1 MIGML
6 KGKLAHTESN
16 AIIVDVNGVG
26 YRVVVVPSLTQKNIG
41 DDISLFVHT
50 YVREDAFDLYGFERI
65 QELKLFQMVIKVSG
79 IGPKSAISLLS
90 MTRPE
95 MIVEAILREDAS
107 VMTKVS
113 GIGKKTA
120 ERLIVELKSKLEKE
134 SDGTTDPGNQTSSEQ
149 GMAIDA
155 LVSLGYTV
163 SVSRDAVEQ
172 AAKNGHKDVESLIR
186 DALKSL
192 ATR

>member
-6 KGKLAHTESN
+6 KGKLAHTELN

-26 YRVVVVPSLTQKNIG
+26 YRVTVVPSLTQKSIG

-134 SDGTTDPGNQTSSEQ
+134 SDVTTDHGTQTSSEQ

-163 SVSRDAVEQ
+163 AVSREAVEQ

>member
-6 KGKLAHTESN
+6 KGKLAHSESN
-16 AIIVDVNGVG
+16 TVIVDVNGVG
-26 YRVVVVPSLTQKNIG
+26 YRVSVIPAVTQKAIG
-41 DDISLFVHT
+41 TDITLHTHT
-50 YVREDAFDLYGFERI
+50 YVREDALDLYGFERV

-79 IGPKSAISLLS
+79 IGPKSAMNLLS
-90 MTRPE
+90 ITRPE

-120 ERLIVELKSKLEKE
+120 ERLIIELKSKLEKE
-134 SDGTTDPGNQTSSEQ
+134 SVSSGDHGSQTSSEQ
-149 GMAIDA
+149 GLAIDA

-163 SVSRDAVEQ
+163 SVSRQAVEQ
-172 AAKNGHKDVESLIR
+172 AGKNGNKDVESLIR